1 METTDPN
8 QPITYDHLLEE
19 LEQMDL
25 EAKGGSLKALQE
37 KLANQFIPFQ
47 IDGSGDQNAVRHL
60 HEMEPAFA
68 GSDDKPDVLMRVEM
82 VDFHLAENKKLK
94 EGDRATMN
102 ITIRQQNP
110 VDDHLQPL
118 YWIATTGL
126 DLYKMFTDK
135 SQDNEQGKADLHE
148 AFGRRPIEI
157 PKGTAVLK
165 FDVKK
170 HPKTQWWEYLFAG
183 VRSQAG
189 QALVKILG
197 LPGIALDAVKAVE
210 DLVGRLVDHQA
221 ETLFASNE
229 LPLVLTQSAKD
240 RLLDGNKHNK
250 VGALRPG
257 LFLLARGEDYK
268 LIKEQAPFYHYTYK
282 RLFPAGTDDMDILDP
297 DYIDPFKNVTYAIFR
312 VAMVDT
318 KLNPAYEDLQ
328 F

>member
-1 METTDPN
+1 MDATDPK
-8 QPITYDHLLEE
+8 PALTYDHLLQE
-19 LEQMDL
+19 LEEMEL
-25 EAKGGSLKALQE
+25 EARGGSLKALQE

-60 HEMEPAFA
+60 HEMEPAFL
-68 GSDDKPDVLMRVEM
+68 GGDDNPDVLMRVEM
-82 VDFHLAENKKLK
+82 VDFHLAENKRLQ

-126 DLYKMFTDK
+126 DLYKMFTDNGH
-135 SQDNEQGKADLHE
+135 DDDEGKADLHE
-148 AFGRRPIEI
+148 AFGRQPIEI

-183 VRSQAG
+183 TRSQAG
-189 QALVKILG
+189 KALVKILG

-229 LPLVLTQSAKD
+229 LPLVLTQAAKD

-257 LFLLARGEDYK
+257 LFLLVRGEDYK

-282 RLFPAGTDDMDILDP
+282 RLFPAGTEDVDILDP
-297 DYIDPFKNVTYAIFR
+297 DYIDPFKNITFAIFR
-312 VAMVDT
+312 VAMTDT
-318 KLNPAYEDLQ
+318 KLNPAYEELN

>member
-1 METTDPN
+1 MDVSDP
-8 QPITYDHLLEE
+8 QPTLSYDKLLQE

-47 IDGSGDQNAVRHL
+47 IDGSGEQNAVRHL
-60 HEMEPAFA
+60 HEMEPAFT

-82 VDFHLAENKKLK
+82 VDFHLAENKRLEK
-94 EGDRATMN
+94 GDRATMN

-118 YWIATTGL
+118 YWIASTGL
-126 DLYKMFTDK
+126 DLYEMFTD
-135 SQDNEQGKADLHE
+135 DNADSEDGKADLHE

-170 HPKTQWWEYLFAG
+170 HPKTQWWEYFFAG

-189 QALVKILG
+189 KSLVKILG
-197 LPGIALDAVKAVE
+197 LPGIALDAVKAIE
-210 DLVGRLVDHQA
+210 DLINRLVDNQA

-257 LFLLARGEDYK
+257 LFLLIRGEDYK

-282 RLFPAGTDDMDILDP
+282 RLFPAGTNDMNILDP
-297 DYIDPFKNVTYAIFR
+297 DYIDPFRNITFAIFR
-312 VAMVDT
+312 VAMTDT
-318 KLNPAYEDLQ
+318 KLNPAYEELM